1 MHKLINELVDLFWLA
16 LTCLEERLHSLITV
30 LTVKSLQI
38 IIYFI
43 HKIASL
49 TKVFTFIKF

>member
-16 LTCLEERLHSLITV
+16 LTSLEDRQQLLLV

-38 IIYFI
+38 TIYFI
-43 HKIASL
+43 HKIVYQ